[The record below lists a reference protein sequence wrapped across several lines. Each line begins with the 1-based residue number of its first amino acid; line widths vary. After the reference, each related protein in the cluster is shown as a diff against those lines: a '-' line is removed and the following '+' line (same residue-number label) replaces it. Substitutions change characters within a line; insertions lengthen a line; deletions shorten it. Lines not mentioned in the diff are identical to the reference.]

1 MSFGYKHGLPPD
13 ADLVVDMRFLPNP
26 HWIPELR
33 EHDGREAEVRDYVL
47 SQEGAEEFLDR
58 YLELL
63 RLVGA
68 GYRREG
74 KRYLTVAV
82 GCTGGKHRSVAVAEE
97 LARRMAGQDGVRV
110 DGVAPRRGARVKA
123 VALGGGH
130 GLHATLSALRRL
142 TDDITAVVVVADD
155 GGSSGRIRRE
165 LDILPL
171 GDLRMALGALAG
183 QENPGAREHAL
194 AAGLRAP
201 LRRARGAR
209 RATPSATW
217 CSPGLLEVL
226 DDPVAALDQ
235 ACRLLGVRG
244 RVLPMST
251 QPVDI
256 EADVTGIFGP
266 EGGDQGRD
274 VAHRIRGQ
282 VAVATTPGRVQR
294 VRLDPRRPRACP
306 EACDALRSADVI
318 TLGPG
323 SWFSSVLPHLLV
335 PELLNALVES
345 EARKVL
351 VLNLAPQPGETA
363 GFSPEQHLEVL
374 AAHAPRLR
382 LDVVVADTRAVP
394 APDLLRRGAEAFGAD
409 TLLTSVG
416 APDGSPRHDP
426 EALAEALADAAHHRV
441 DHRDPLGTA
450 RSGGTNGS
458 HAAVAPGADPARPH
472 QEEDRR
478 WP

>member
-1 MSFGYKHGLPPD
+1 MSAPD
-13 ADLVVDMRFLPNP
+13 GPVRP
-26 HWIPELR
+26 LR
-33 EHDGREAEVRDYVL
+33 
-47 SQEGAEEFLDR
+47 
-58 YLELL
+58 
-63 RLVGA
+63 
-68 GYRREG
+68 
-74 KRYLTVAV
+74 
-82 GCTGGKHRSVAVAEE
+82 
-97 LARRMAGQDGVRV
+97 
-110 DGVAPRRGARVKA
+110 A

-183 QENPGAREHAL
+183 QVDAGPENTLWQRVFEHRYGGHGAL
-194 AAGLRAP
+194 AGHAVGNLVLA
-201 LRRARGAR
+201 
-209 RATPSATW
+209 
-217 CSPGLLEVL
+217 GLLEVL

-235 ACRLLGVRG
+235 ACRLLGVSG

-251 QPVDI
+251 RPVDI
-256 EADVTGIFGP
+256 EADVTGLAAGRP
-266 EGGDQGRD
+266 GAGGERTDGGRD
-274 VAHRIRGQ
+274 VVHRIRGQ
-282 VAVATTPGRVQR
+282 VAVATTPGRVQQ
-294 VRLDPRRPRACP
+294 VRLDPRRPKACP
-306 EACDALRSADVI
+306 EACAALRSADVI

-335 PELLNALVES
+335 PELFSALVES
-345 EARKVL
+345 EARRVL

-382 LDVVVADTRAVP
+382 LDVVVADRAAVP
-394 APDLLRRGAEAFGAD
+394 EPDLLRRGAEAFGAD
-409 TLLTSVG
+409 TLLTTVG
-416 APDGSPRHDP
+416 APDGSPKHDP
-426 EALAEALADAAHHRV
+426 DALASALADAAHHRV
-441 DHRDPLGTA
+441 DHPAPASTA
-450 RSGGTNGS
+450 TTADTADTADTAHTAARPTTNGA
-458 HAAVAPGADPARPH
+458 HGVTVPGHTPAHDPARPH

>member
-1 MSFGYKHGLPPD
+1 VS
-13 ADLVVDMRFLPNP
+13 A
-26 HWIPELR
+26 
-33 EHDGREAEVRDYVL
+33 RDEQR
-47 SQEGAEEFLDR
+47 S
-58 YLELL
+58 
-63 RLVGA
+63 GA
-68 GYRREG
+68 G
-74 KRYLTVAV
+74 
-82 GCTGGKHRSVAVAEE
+82 
-97 LARRMAGQDGVRV
+97 
-110 DGVAPRRGARVKA
+110 PRRALKA

-165 LDILPL
+165 LDMLPL

-183 QENPGAREHAL
+183 QEDPGPQNALWQRVFEHRFGGHGAL
-194 AAGLRAP
+194 AGHAVGNLLLAGL
-201 LRRARGAR
+201 LD
-209 RATPSATW
+209 
-217 CSPGLLEVL
+217 VL
-226 DDPVAALDQ
+226 ADPVAALDQ
-235 ACRLLGVRG
+235 ACHLLGVRG

-266 EGGDQGRD
+266 DGGDPDRD

-282 VAVATTPGRVQR
+282 VAVATTPGRVQQ

-306 EACDALRSADVI
+306 EACEALRAADVI

-335 PELLNALVES
+335 PELFSALTES

-351 VLNLAPQPGETA
+351 VLNLAPQPGETG

-382 LDVVVADTRAVP
+382 LDVVVADTSAVP
-394 APDLLRRGAEAFGAD
+394 EPDRLRRGAEAFGAQ
-409 TLLTSVG
+409 TLLTTVG
-416 APDGSPRHDP
+416 TPDGSPRHDP
-426 EALAEALADAAHHRV
+426 EALARALADAAHHRV
-441 DHRDPLGTA
+441 EQPA
-450 RSGGTNGS
+450 PSG
-458 HAAVAPGADPARPH
+458 AAAGHGDADAPDPARPH

>member
-1 MSFGYKHGLPPD
+1 MSAGDGERPGGRP
-13 ADLVVDMRFLPNP
+13 
-26 HWIPELR
+26 LR
-33 EHDGREAEVRDYVL
+33 
-47 SQEGAEEFLDR
+47 
-58 YLELL
+58 
-63 RLVGA
+63 
-68 GYRREG
+68 
-74 KRYLTVAV
+74 
-82 GCTGGKHRSVAVAEE
+82 
-97 LARRMAGQDGVRV
+97 
-110 DGVAPRRGARVKA
+110 A

-130 GLHATLSALRRL
+130 GLHATLTALRRL

-183 QENPGAREHAL
+183 QENAGPENTLWQRVFEHRYGGHGAL
-194 AAGLRAP
+194 AGHAVGNLLLAGLV
-201 LRRARGAR
+201 
-209 RATPSATW
+209 
-217 CSPGLLEVL
+217 EVL

-235 ACRLLGVRG
+235 ACRLLGVTG

-256 EADVTGIFGP
+256 EADVTGIQPRRSGP
-266 EGGDQGRD
+266 AGGDQDRD

-282 VAVATTPGRVQR
+282 VAVATTPGRVQQ
-294 VRLDPRRPRACP
+294 VRLDPRRPKACP
-306 EACDALRSADVI
+306 EAVEALRTADVI

-335 PELLNALVES
+335 PELFTALVES

-351 VLNLAPQPGETA
+351 VLNLAPQPGETS

-382 LDVVVADTRAVP
+382 LDVVVADTSAVP
-394 APDLLRRGAEAFGAD
+394 EPDRLRRGAEAFGAD
-409 TLLTSVG
+409 ILLTAVG
-416 APDGSPRHDP
+416 ASDGSPRHDP

-441 DHRDPLGTA
+441 EQSAGA
-450 RSGGTNGS
+450 ATNGV
-458 HAAVAPGADPARPH
+458 HGGATVPGADPRPH